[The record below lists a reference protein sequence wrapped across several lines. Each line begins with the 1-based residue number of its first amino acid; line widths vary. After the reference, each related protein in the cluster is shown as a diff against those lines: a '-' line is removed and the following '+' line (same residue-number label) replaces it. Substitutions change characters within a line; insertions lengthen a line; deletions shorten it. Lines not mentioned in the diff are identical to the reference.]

1 MCVQVYVVRT
11 VVKQRSSAEKRKCSF
26 SLTYGEVRV
35 LQLEDEVRV
44 N

>member
-1 MCVQVYVVRT
+1 MCVRVYVTRT
-11 VVKQRSSAEKRKCSF
+11 VVKWRSSAEKRKSSF
-26 SLTYGEVRV
+26 SLTYSEVRV